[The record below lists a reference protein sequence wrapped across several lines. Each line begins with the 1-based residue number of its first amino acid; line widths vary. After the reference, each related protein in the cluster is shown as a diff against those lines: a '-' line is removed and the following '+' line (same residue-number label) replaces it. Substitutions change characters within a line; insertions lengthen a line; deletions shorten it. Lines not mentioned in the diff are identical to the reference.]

1 MPTRT
6 KALLLKE
13 AASSSASWRRREAE
27 VGRRRL
33 QLATLLEQRSTK
45 CDAMENNK
53 KMMERIE
60 KNGEEETGRRK
71 CAPYDETHLSAAFLE
86 MCGK

>member
-6 KALLLKE
+6 KSLLLKE
-13 AASSSASWRRREAE
+13 AESSSASWRRREAE

-45 CDAMENNK
+45 CDAMENKK
-53 KMMERIE
+53 KMMEGIE
-60 KNGEEETGRRK
+60 KNGEEETGEESV
-71 CAPYDETHLSAAFLE
+71 APMMKPISLQRF
-86 MCGK
+86 